1 METVLT
7 IGLIIAAVVTG
18 VLLLVRTNR
27 DATKQEKRI
36 TLIIAAV
43 FLAGIRSSSGYPP
56 MIVDIRCSVHREPRS
71 GASAPV
77 DATAA

>member
-36 TLIIAAV
+36 SLIIAAA
-43 FLAGIRSSSGYPP
+43 FLVLLVLDR
-56 MIVDIRCSVHREPRS
+56 VW
-71 GASAPV
+71 
-77 DATAA
+77 